1 MCGLQ
6 VSSEC
11 PWNPEVVVAG
21 STSFLEGTADPSI
34 LIEEEGRSLRLQ
46 RPETGAKPFY
56 PAVRTKFPLKKGDV
70 HWSSPARVERNPG
83 RRSWNWNFRGI
94 CLCKFKLPESTQG
107 VTFMML
113 LYVTVT
119 ASPLR
124 LVTQL
129 FVPQWGRSLGLL
141 E

>member
-1 MCGLQ
+1 MEVTVQSLSGEAMQVPAEPSWTCGQLRHAVEVALDGTGV
-6 VSSEC
+6 VSALLLESQLLADEQRLH
-11 PWNPEVVVAG
+11 ELDLDGKVVTVVVAG

-83 RRSWNWNFRGI
+83 RRSWN
-94 CLCKFKLPESTQG
+94 
-107 VTFMML
+107 
-113 LYVTVT
+113 
-119 ASPLR
+119 
-124 LVTQL
+124 
-129 FVPQWGRSLGLL
+129 
-141 E
+141 